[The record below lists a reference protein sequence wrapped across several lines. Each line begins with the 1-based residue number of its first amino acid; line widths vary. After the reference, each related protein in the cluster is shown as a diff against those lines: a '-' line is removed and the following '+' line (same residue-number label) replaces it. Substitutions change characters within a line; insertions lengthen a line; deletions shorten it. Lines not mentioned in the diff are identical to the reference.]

1 MSANMES
8 LFDGL
13 TILELGHVIAAPFAA
28 SLIGDFGAQVIKIE
42 DPGSGDMLRR
52 SGPRKDGVPL
62 WWKSA
67 ARNKSSV
74 AVDLRLA
81 EGQALVRKMVERADV
96 VIENFRPGTLER
108 WGLGWEELHAAN
120 PRLIMLRISGYG
132 QIGPESAKPGY
143 GRVGEAMSGAVHITG
158 HPDRPP
164 THFGFSLGD
173 VTTGIMG
180 AFAVAGALFKR
191 EAIGDRFDGECI
203 DLALYESLFRG
214 IDWQVILYDQLNFVA
229 ERQGNQFQV
238 SPSPVSDTYLSCD
251 GVWYTVATGTVRS
264 VQSLLELLGGT
275 TLRNDPKYATQ
286 ELQMLHRE
294 ELGEMVRQWFAENNS
309 DIVEK
314 ACASS
319 GVVAARIFTPAEMFS
334 SPTFAARQSL
344 VEVADQEL
352 GPVRVTGVVPRLTN
366 FPGSVRST
374 GPRLGI
380 HGKGV
385 LTEWLGMADSE
396 YEALVS
402 SGVVGAVDV
411 DGEVPGH

>member
-1 MSANMES
+1 
-8 LFDGL
+8 
-13 TILELGHVIAAPFAA
+13 
-28 SLIGDFGAQVIKIE
+28 
-42 DPGSGDMLRR
+42 
-52 SGPRKDGVPL
+52 
-62 WWKSA
+62 
-67 ARNKSSV
+67 
-74 AVDLRLA
+74 
-81 EGQALVRKMVERADV
+81 
-96 VIENFRPGTLER
+96 
-108 WGLGWEELHAAN
+108 
-120 PRLIMLRISGYG
+120 MLRISGYG

-191 EAIGDRFDGECI
+191 EAIGGDRFDGGECI

-238 SPSPVSDTYLSCD
+238 SPSPVSDTYLSGD
-251 GVWYTVATGTVRS
+251 GGVWYTVATGTVRS

-294 ELGEMVRQWFAENNS
+294 ELGEMVRQWFAEKNNS
-309 DIVEK
+309 DIVEKK

-380 HGKGV
+380 HGQEV

-402 SGVVGAVDV
+402 SGVVGGAVDV

>member
-28 SLIGDFGAQVIKIE
+28 SLMGDFGAQVIKIE

-52 SGPRKDGVPL
+52 SGPTKDEVHL

-74 AVDLRLA
+74 AIDLRVA
-81 EGQALVRKMVERADV
+81 EGQALVRQMVEQADV

-108 WGLGWEELHAAN
+108 WGLGWADLHVSN

-143 GRVGEAMSGAVHITG
+143 GRVGEAMSGAVQITG

-191 EAIGDRFDGECI
+191 ESIGNRFNGECI

-214 IDWQVILYDQLNFVA
+214 IDWQVILYDQLKFVA
-229 ERQGNQFQV
+229 ERHGNEFQV
-238 SPSPVSDTYLSCD
+238 SPSPVSDTYLSRD
-251 GVWYTVATGTVRS
+251 GVWYTVASGTVRS
-264 VQSLLELLGGT
+264 VQCLLDLVGGIA
-275 TLRNDPKYATQ
+275 LRTDPKYATQ
-286 ELQMLHRE
+286 ELQMLHRN
-294 ELGEMVRQWFAENNS
+294 ELGEMVRQWFADNDS
-309 DIVEK
+309 DFVEK
-314 ACASS
+314 ACASA
-319 GVVAARIFTPAEMFS
+319 GVVAARIFTPAEMFTS
-334 SPTFAARQSL
+334 ATFAARQSV
-344 VEVADQEL
+344 VEVADEDL

-380 HGKGV
+380 DGRRV
-385 LTEWLGMADSE
+385 LTEWLGLADSR
-396 YEALVS
+396 YEALVAG
-402 SGVVGAVDV
+402 GVVGSVDV
-411 DGEVPGH
+411 EDKVAGP

>member
-13 TILELGHVIAAPFAA
+13 TVLELGGHVIAAPFAA

-74 AVDLRLA
+74 AIDLRLP
-81 EGQALVRKMVERADV
+81 EGGQALVRKKMVERADV
-96 VIENFRPGTLER
+96 VIEKNFRPGTLER
-108 WGLGWEELHAAN
+108 WGGLGWEELHASN

-238 SPSPVSDTYLSCD
+238 SPSPVSDTYLSGD
-251 GVWYTVATGTVRS
+251 GGVWYTVATGTVRS

-314 ACASS
+314 RPARAPVSWLRGSSRRQRCSPVPRSRLARAWSRSLTRNWVRSAS
-319 GVVAARIFTPAEMFS
+319 P
-334 SPTFAARQSL
+334 
-344 VEVADQEL
+344 
-352 GPVRVTGVVPRLTN
+352 GVVPRLTN

-374 GPRLGI
+374 GPGLGI

-385 LTEWLGMADSE
+385 LTEWLGLADSE

-402 SGVVGAVDV
+402 SGVVG
-411 DGEVPGH
+411 GGRR